1 MEFTFETEYNAK
13 ALAAMAK
20 GLRKTI
26 RKKHS
31 RRSHI
36 FGWIVTVLGIL
47 LVIADFAL
55 DFRTVITSLA
65 ILMIFLVLLFE
76 DRING
81 WVAKKRLLPGTEKA
95 TAVFT
100 EEEFVSTTE
109 VGTTQW
115 RYDKILLLGETADY
129 FVFIF
134 SMSHAQVYDKRSIT
148 GGTAEEFRG
157 FIEER
162 TGKKVQAI

>member
-1 MEFTFETEYNAK
+1 MGVLLI
-13 ALAAMAK
+13 LA
-20 GLRKTI
+20 T
-26 RKKHS
+26 
-31 RRSHI
+31 
-36 FGWIVTVLGIL
+36 
-47 LVIADFAL
+47 FAL
-55 DFRTVITSLA
+55 DFRTIVTSLA
-65 ILMIFLVLLFE
+65 VLMIFLVLLFE

-115 RYDKILLLGETADY
+115 HYDKILMLGETADF

-134 SMSHAQVYDKRSIT
+134 SMSHAQIYDKRSIA

-157 FIEER
+157 FMEER